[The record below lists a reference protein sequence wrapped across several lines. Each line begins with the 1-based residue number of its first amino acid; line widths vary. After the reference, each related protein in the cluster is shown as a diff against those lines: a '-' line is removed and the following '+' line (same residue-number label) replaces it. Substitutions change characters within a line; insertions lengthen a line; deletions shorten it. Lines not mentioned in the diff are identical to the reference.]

1 MSSRPVRGQRGRDP
15 FDLPFGL
22 FLSLASLAPQKVN
35 AVENIRKNHNNRLTW
50 ATKRTSWGNR
60 VQSCH

>member
-1 MSSRPVRGQRGRDP
+1 MSPRPVRGQCGRGP

-22 FLSLASLAPQKVN
+22 TLSLASLGLQNVN

-50 ATKRTSWGNR
+50 ATKRTSWGKR